1 MMPTGEARNPVLMDF
16 VVIDVETATADPS
29 SICQVGIASFLH
41 GRLEE
46 AWQSLVNPECDFA
59 PAHVAVHGIHEDD
72 LWHAPSW
79 DKIYPE
85 VNARLAGQIV
95 FSHTLFDR
103 VALERA
109 RVRFSL
115 TECEC
120 RWVDSAKVAR
130 IAWSHFA
137 RGGYNLPSLAAHF
150 GIAYRA
156 HDALEDARCTGL
168 MLLRA
173 MEETALG
180 AEQWLDRVVPRANPK
195 RTRRARSEPAR

>member
-1 MMPTGEARNPVLMDF
+1 MDF
-16 VVIDVETATADPS
+16 VVIDLETATADPS

-46 AWQSLVNPECDFA
+46 GWESLVNPECDFA
-59 PAHVAVHGIHEDD
+59 PAHIAVHGIHEDD
-72 LWHAPSW
+72 LWQAPSW

-85 VNARLAGQIV
+85 VHARLAGQIV
-95 FSHTLFDR
+95 VSHTLFDR
-103 VALERA
+103 IALERA
-109 RVRFSL
+109 RVRFNL
-115 TECEC
+115 MECEC
-120 RWVDSAKVAR
+120 RWLDSAKVAR
-130 IAWSHFA
+130 IAWSRFA

-173 MEETALG
+173 IEETALS
-180 AEQWLDRVVPRANPK
+180 AEELLVRVAPPVNPK
-195 RTRRARSEPAR
+195 RAGRQRVRRASP